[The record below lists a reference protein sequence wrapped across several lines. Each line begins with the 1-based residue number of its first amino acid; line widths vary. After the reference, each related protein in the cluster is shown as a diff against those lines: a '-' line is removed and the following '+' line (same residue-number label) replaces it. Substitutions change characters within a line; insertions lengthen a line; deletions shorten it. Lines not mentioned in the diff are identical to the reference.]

1 VTAREVGAP
10 GASTGATLARRLGP
24 YDAAAIVISNVVGG
38 GIFFIPVIVAGLVP
52 SGWAMLGGWLVGGV
66 LAFAGAM
73 AYAELAT
80 LRPHA
85 GGEYVYLRDAFGPL
99 AAFLTGWTS
108 FVAGFSGAIAAGTVA
123 LAGYL
128 GRFIPAAAD
137 QTPLLTLPLP
147 YVPLVV
153 SPQALVAVGAIFTL
167 SLVHLHGSGRLVH
180 NLLAAVKML
189 AIAVFIALG
198 LSVGRG
204 SLANVG
210 GAHAVAAPVTG
221 WLLALIPIMFAYSG
235 WNAASY
241 VAEEIRDPNRNV
253 PRALGFGTLAVI
265 GVYCALNL
273 LYLYAVPIGDLASL
287 PSGRLTDIV
296 AERLFGFAAG
306 NIIAVFTI
314 VGIAASVSA
323 MVLTGPR
330 IYYAMARDGVFLASA
345 GRVHPRFRTP
355 MLAIVAQAVWSSV
368 LVLSGTLSQ
377 LVAYT
382 GFSVVLFSGI
392 AVVAL
397 FVLRRRD
404 PRGERPFRAL
414 GYPVAPALFV
424 VASFVM
430 VVNEIWNNPGTSL
443 AGLAV
448 IAAGLPLY
456 HVLGRQRRAALTPPA
471 PALVRQASAT
481 SVAAASV
488 PSLAANSRND
498 AGEPLR

>member
-1 VTAREVGAP
+1 VKARGVGAP
-10 GASTGATLARRLGP
+10 GAAAGATLARRLGP

-38 GIFFIPVIVAGLVP
+38 GIFFIPVMVAGLVP
-52 SGWAMLGGWLVGGV
+52 SGWAMLAGWAVGGV

-85 GGEYVYLRDAFGPL
+85 GGEYVYLRDAFGPV

-123 LAGYL
+123 LADYL

-137 QTPLLTLPLP
+137 QTPLLTIPLP

-153 SPQALVAVGAIFTL
+153 SPQSLVAIGGIFIL
-167 SLVHLHGSGRLVH
+167 SLVHLHGSGRFVH
-180 NLLAAVKML
+180 NLLAAVKLL
-189 AIAVFIALG
+189 AIMVFIALG

-204 SLANVG
+204 SFAQAG
-210 GAHAVAAPVTG
+210 SAHAVASPVTG

-265 GVYCALNL
+265 AVYCALNL

-287 PSGRLTDIV
+287 PSGRLTDVV

-306 NIIAVFTI
+306 NLIAVFTI

-330 IYYAMARDGVFLASA
+330 IYYAMARDGVFLSSA

-355 MLAIVAQAVWSSV
+355 MPAIAAQAAWSSV

-404 PRGERPFRAL
+404 PHAERPFKAL

-448 IAAGLPLY
+448 ITAGLPLY
-456 HVLGRQRRAALTPPA
+456 HWLGRYRRAAAVAPP
-471 PALVRQASAT
+471 PLRQASAT

-488 PSLAANSRND
+488 PSLAAKSRND

>member
-1 VTAREVGAP
+1 
-10 GASTGATLARRLGP
+10 
-24 YDAAAIVISNVVGG
+24 SNVVGG
-38 GIFFIPVIVAGLVP
+38 GIFFIPVMVAGLVP

-85 GGEYVYLRDAFGPL
+85 GGEYVYLREAFGPV

-123 LAGYL
+123 LADYL
-128 GRFIPAAAD
+128 GRFVPAAAD
-137 QTPLLTLPLP
+137 RTPFLTLPLP

-153 SPQALVAVGAIFTL
+153 TPQTLVAIGGIFIL
-167 SLVHLHGSGRLVH
+167 SLVHLHGSGRVVH

-189 AIAVFIALG
+189 AIMVFIALG
-198 LSVGRG
+198 LSVGHG
-204 SLANVG
+204 SLASVAS
-210 GAHAVAAPVTG
+210 AHEVAAPVTG

-265 GVYCALNL
+265 LVYCALNL

-306 NIIAVFTI
+306 NIIAIFTI

-330 IYYAMARDGVFLASA
+330 IYYAMARDGAFLPAA

-355 MLAIVAQAVWSSV
+355 MPAIAAQAVWSSV
-368 LVLSGTLSQ
+368 LVLSGTLSE

-404 PRGERPFRAL
+404 PRAERPFRAL

-424 VASFVM
+424 AASFVM
-430 VVNEIWNNPGTSL
+430 VVNEIWHNPGTSL

-456 HVLGRQRRAALTPPA
+456 HALGRQRRAAARPA
-471 PALVRQASAT
+471 PFGQASAT
-481 SVAAASV
+481 SVATASV
-488 PSLAANSRND
+488 PSLAAKSRND